1 MTEEKYK
8 AVPKNYKGIV
18 RVKPSKAYPSR
29 YWRVYAKL
37 ERGYRYTGN
46 PGHSIKV
53 IFYQTYE
60 DLKNR
65 ECMIQGRPVRIKEH
79 LLYPVS
85 NKKNNYW

>member
-1 MTEEKYK
+1 MILTEEKYK

-46 PGHSIKV
+46 PGHSV
-53 IFYQTYE
+53 IVKLYKSYQ
-60 DLKNR
+60 DLTNN
-65 ECMIQGRPVRIKEH
+65 GRPIGGGLIPERR
-79 LLYPVS
+79 LYVPRER
-85 NKKNNYW
+85 KNNYW